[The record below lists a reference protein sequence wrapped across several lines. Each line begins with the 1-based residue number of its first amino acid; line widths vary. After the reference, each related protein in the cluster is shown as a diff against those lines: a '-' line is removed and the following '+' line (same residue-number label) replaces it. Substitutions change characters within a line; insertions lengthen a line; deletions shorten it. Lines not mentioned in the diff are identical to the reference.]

1 MAFPGTWGGIS
12 FGVHP
17 VVGGEPPYN
26 PGRGLDIGR
35 ECEPVP
41 DMAQAGGKDPAK
53 LGEAIEAG
61 VAVML
66 QALT

>member
-1 MAFPGTWGGIS
+1 
-12 FGVHP
+12 
-17 VVGGEPPYN
+17 
-26 PGRGLDIGR
+26 
-35 ECEPVP
+35 
-41 DMAQAGGKDPAK
+41 QAGGKDPAK